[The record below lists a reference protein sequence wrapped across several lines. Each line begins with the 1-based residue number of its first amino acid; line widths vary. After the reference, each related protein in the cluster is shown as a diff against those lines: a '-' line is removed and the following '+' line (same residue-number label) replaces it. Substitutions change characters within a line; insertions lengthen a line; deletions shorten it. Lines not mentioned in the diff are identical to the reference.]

1 MRNLNNSRGMTILE
15 VLLALVIFSIVSV
28 SIMSLI
34 GNIDKMRIKNKK
46 RDYATLIASN
56 AAERL
61 KYHGRYSNLNDSVYT
76 VNINGNEYTVE
87 YLRLNDNE
95 NSEKLHPIELKI
107 SYKGE
112 FVKSFYLLQGKKISD
127 DE

>member
-1 MRNLNNSRGMTILE
+1 MRNLKNSRGMTILE

-34 GNIDKMRIKNKK
+34 GNVDRMRIRNKK

-61 KYHGRYSNLNDSVYT
+61 KYHGKYSNLNDSLYT
-76 VNINGNEYTVE
+76 VDVNGNEYTVE
-87 YLRLNDNE
+87 LKRLDDNE

-112 FVKSFYLLQGKKISD
+112 FIKSFYLLQGKKIGD